1 MIMSKNDS
9 EELLKK
15 IAVLQEKLEISRE
28 ETKRWIQKAADAIDT
43 GNKNEMKQRDRAL
56 QFENMYKCSV
66 FKRAGHALRMLMGRK

>member
-1 MIMSKNDS
+1 MSENDS

-15 IAVLQEKLEISRE
+15 IDVLQEKLEISRE

-66 FKRAGHALRMLMGRK
+66 LKRAVHALRLLMGRK